1 MDAFLYLHLLV
12 NDDVTEKLIAAEYL
26 NVHFFSVFSFVCVLE
41 VRKALFYA
49 NFRKLSWIVPFILR
63 HPVICACWSEK
74 IAYSL
79 MNNFVSG
86 CNARC

>member
-49 NFRKLSWIVPFILR
+49 NFRKLS
-63 HPVICACWSEK
+63 
-74 IAYSL
+74 
-79 MNNFVSG
+79 
-86 CNARC
+86 